1 MLKFSLIIAG
11 VFAFVSTAPR
21 VASQVRPFAV
31 TVVDEQTGRGV
42 PLVELKT
49 VNDIIYVTDSA
60 GVAAIDEP
68 GLMGRSVF
76 FQLKSHGYD
85 FPKDGFG
92 ISGKALDVVE
102 GGASTLKI
110 QRRNIAERL
119 YRITGGGIYR
129 DSVLTGKPVP
139 IKSPLLNA
147 QVLGSDSVLMI
158 PFRGKLHW
166 FWGDTNRPGYPL
178 GNFHTPGA
186 ASLPPGQGGLDP
198 ELGVDLTYYVDP
210 SGFAKPTAKL
220 PGEGPTWLFGLAGF
234 RDTSGQERLVAT
246 YSKIKPPMETYEQG
260 LVAFN
265 PESAVFDKV
274 VSFPRD
280 AAVRTSGHTFLQD
293 VNGLTFVYYSTPFP
307 ITRVR
312 ARMTDLS
319 DITRYETFTCLT
331 QGSRLDKPEVDRGP
345 DGRARYSWKE
355 NTSAVDPGVQSKL
368 IRSGALKEDEGL
380 FALRDAE
387 TGKPVTAHNGSTY
400 WNPYRKR
407 WIAIFSEI
415 FGTSMLGET
424 WYAEADTPLGPWVY
438 ARKIVSHDKYSFYN
452 PKYHPPFDKD
462 GGRVIFFEGTYT
474 VSFSGNPNPT
484 PRYDYNQIM
493 YKLDLSD
500 PRLNLP
506 APVYE
511 VGGHYATG
519 ADAARRALGAP
530 AVFFALERA
539 GEGTVPIV
547 STAEGLRSATPNDP
561 EKPAFF
567 GLSTTLKSPP
577 SPTVLLENMRG
588 GKAENFP
595 KARVWPAPTRV
606 RLPGLNP

>member
-1 MLKFSLIIAG
+1 MLLFSLLAFG
-11 VFAFVSTAPR
+11 VFAFSSDEPEPEKLAP
-21 VASQVRPFAV
+21 PFV
-31 TVVDEQTGRGV
+31 ITVVDEQTGRGV

-76 FQLKSHGYD
+76 FHLKSHGYD

-92 ISGKALDVVE
+92 ISGKALDVVA

-119 YRITGGGIYR
+119 YRMTGGGIYR
-129 DSVLTGKPVP
+129 DSVLAGKPVP

-147 QVLGSDSVLMI
+147 QVMGSDSVLMI
-158 PFRGKLHW
+158 PFRGRLHW
-166 FWGDTNRPGYPL
+166 FWGDTKRPGYPL

-186 ASLPPGQGGLDP
+186 TSLPPGQGGLDP
-198 ELGVDLTYYVDP
+198 EQGVDLTYYVDP
-210 SGFAKPTAKL
+210 SGFARPTAKL

-234 RDTSGQERLVAT
+234 RDTSGEERLVAT
-246 YSKIKPPMETYEQG
+246 YSKIKPPMETYERG

-265 PESAVFDKV
+265 PKTSAFEKIG
-274 VSFPRD
+274 SFPRD
-280 AAVRTSGHTFLQD
+280 AAVQTSGHTFLHN
-293 VNGLTFVYYSTPFP
+293 VNDLSFVYYSTPFP

-312 ARMTDLS
+312 ARMNDLS
-319 DITRYETFTCLT
+319 DITHYETFTCLT
-331 QGSRLDKPEVDRGP
+331 QGSRLDKPEIDRGT
-345 DGRARYSWKE
+345 DGRARYSWKA
-355 NTSAVDPGVQSKL
+355 NTSAVDPGEQARL
-368 IRSGALKEDEGL
+368 IRSGVLKEDEGL

-387 TGKPVTAHNGSTY
+387 TGRLVTAHNGSTY
-400 WNPYRKR
+400 WNPYRNR
-407 WIAIFSEI
+407 WIAIFSES

-424 WYAEADTPLGPWVY
+424 WYAEADTPLGPWAY

-474 VSFSGNPNPT
+474 ASFSGNPNPT

-493 YKLDLSD
+493 YKLDLAD

-506 APVYE
+506 VPVYQ
-511 VGGHYATG
+511 VGGLYATG
-519 ADAARRALGAP
+519 ADAARRASGAP
-530 AVFFALERA
+530 PLFFAIERA

-547 STAEGLRSATPNDP
+547 STADGLRLATLNDA
-561 EKPAFF
+561 EKPAFY
-567 GLSTTLKSPP
+567 GLSAEAKSTPKP
-577 SPTVLLENMRG
+577 ILLIEEILGDNAN
-588 GKAENFP
+588 KFP
-595 KARVWPAPTRV
+595 KVRVWPAPTRV
-606 RLPGLNP
+606 RLPGLNS